1 MTVCIALLSMSCD
14 RTVNEN
20 MTPDRFWSIIEGARG
35 IDGDEA
41 HSRRLGTQ
49 LSSLSPQ
56 GLIDFYWLYQRFHAN
71 AYQEKVWAAGMLLN
85 GGHGTDD
92 GFEYFRHWLIAQGKA
107 TYETTL
113 VNPDSL
119 AEIKLHDLDE
129 RAEFE
134 TYAYVIYRVF
144 KNKTAREL
152 NLKVDRGPYAADY
165 KEPDFDTTVYDS
177 DEKIATELPR
187 LWKKYGHL
195 KQAFDKR
202 VAELERNNKENPI
215 KQITTRGLGV
225 IKVGDYLVHK
235 KYDMGK
241 IIEIAPLSSEEHVT
255 AAILFTNKG
264 KDEYLKEKHYMLIS
278 PEHFSRPINGE
289 KPD

>member
-1 MTVCIALLSMSCD
+1 
-14 RTVNEN
+14 
-20 MTPDRFWSIIEGARG
+20 MTPNRFWSIIEGARG
-35 IDGDEA
+35 TDGDEA
-41 HSRRLGTQ
+41 HSRRLKSQ
-49 LSSLSPQ
+49 LSSLSQQ

-92 GFEYFRHWLIAQGKA
+92 GFEYFCHWLIAQGRA
-107 TYETTL
+107 TYETAL

-134 TYAYVIYRVF
+134 TYAYVIYSVF
-144 KNKTAREL
+144 KNITAREL
-152 NLKVDRGPYAADY
+152 NPEVDRGPYAADY
-165 KEPDFDTTVYDS
+165 KEPDFDNTVYDS
-177 DEKIATELPR
+177 DENIAAELPR

-202 VAELERNNKENPI
+202 IAEIERTNKENPI
-215 KQITTRGLGV
+215 KQITARGLGV

-235 KYDMGK
+235 RFSAGK
-241 IIEIAPLSSEEHVT
+241 IIDITPLSTEEHVT
-255 AAILFTNKG
+255 AAILFENKG
-264 KDEYLKEKHYMLIS
+264 NDEYLKEKHYMLIS
-278 PEHFSRPINGE
+278 PEYFSRPINEG
-289 KPD
+289 KLD